1 MIFYIIFYVNR
12 VKLLSVK
19 SSHVESQIV
28 MNIDTE
34 KNVKKE
40 FCIDPLM
47 AICSRNICVFIII
60 IIVVLYMHVHDNT
73 KLKCTKWTDI
83 TLCNLKFV
91 PIFAKF
97 WW

>member
-1 MIFYIIFYVNR
+1 
-12 VKLLSVK
+12 
-19 SSHVESQIV
+19 
-28 MNIDTE
+28 
-34 KNVKKE
+34 
-40 FCIDPLM
+40 M

-91 PIFAKF
+91 PIYLQSFGGELVCIHLCAYENRKY
-97 WW
+97 